1 MLRAFSVIIVEVEKR
16 QEVIGNSLIKKES
29 GEEILRIFSD
39 NQQAAQQLLIN
50 HHNPQTLFIVFAYG
64 E

>member
-29 GEEILRIFSD
+29 GEEILRIF
-39 NQQAAQQLLIN
+39 
-50 HHNPQTLFIVFAYG
+50 F
-64 E
+64 

>member
-50 HHNPQTLFIVFAYG
+50 HHNTLTLFIVFAYG